1 MLCINFY
8 VMFWI
13 MWVVILYMLV
23 GLVIVNMMLVNVYDL
38 FVNLLDYVMMKVV
51 IVNFMK
57 GFVKQ
62 MIQCG
67 ICVNGVVLGLFWML
81 LQVSGGQMMYNVEKF
96 GEQVLM
102 GWLG

>member
-57 GFVKQ
+57 GFVK
-62 MIQCG
+62 
-67 ICVNGVVLGLFWML
+67 
-81 LQVSGGQMMYNVEKF
+81 
-96 GEQVLM
+96 
-102 GWLG
+102 